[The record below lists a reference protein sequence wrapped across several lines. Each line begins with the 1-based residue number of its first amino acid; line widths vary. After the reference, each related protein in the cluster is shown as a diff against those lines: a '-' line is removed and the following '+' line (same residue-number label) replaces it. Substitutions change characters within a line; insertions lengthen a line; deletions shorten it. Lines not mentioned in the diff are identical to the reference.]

1 MDREILLGQVTSS
14 YQVVAHAGFEPAI
27 SSLRGRCPK
36 PLDECAFGR
45 LYNQRLVSA
54 ITFSKEKGSPIG
66 QRALTSRCR

>member
-1 MDREILLGQVTSS
+1 VEQLRSLK
-14 YQVVAHAGFEPAI
+14 VVNFEPG

-66 QRALTSRCR
+66 QGALT